1 MELSHAG
8 GAAAHDDEDDD
19 DDQRLYGCQVYH
31 ACRETPGFSVKF

>member
-19 DDQRLYGCQVYH
+19 DDQRLYGCRYITH
-31 ACRETPGFSVKF
+31 AGKPRAFL